1 MPDATLRARA
11 LFDMQIDCLKRDDR
25 EAQMRLY
32 ADDLLYEFP
41 FATDRPRRI
50 EGRDA
55 FLAVMQPL
63 WERVRAQGVRIAG
76 IRTEVHETG
85 DPDFIVAEF
94 AFAVDAGGNTV
105 DFPFVQFFRTRNGK
119 IAAVREYFS
128 PRGRAEALGEG

>member
-1 MPDATLRARA
+1 MYDRTLRARA

-25 EAQMRLY
+25 DRQMQLY
-32 ADDLLYEFP
+32 AEDLVYEFP

-55 FLAVMQPL
+55 FLAVMKPL
-63 WERVRAQGVRIAG
+63 WERVRAQGVKIAD
-76 IRTEVHETG
+76 IRTQVHETG

-94 AFAVDAGGNTV
+94 AFAVDTGGDTV
-105 DFPFVQFFRTRNGK
+105 DFPFVQLFWTRGGK

-128 PRGRAEALGEG
+128 PRARAETLGEG